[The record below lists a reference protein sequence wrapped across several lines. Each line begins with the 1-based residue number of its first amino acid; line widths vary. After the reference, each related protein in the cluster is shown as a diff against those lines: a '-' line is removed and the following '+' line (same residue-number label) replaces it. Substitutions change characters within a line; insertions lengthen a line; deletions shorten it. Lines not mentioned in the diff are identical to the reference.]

1 MNTLLTKQQTNSKR
15 IYGKQP
21 GKPIVV
27 PEHGI
32 IIHKNHYSSQ
42 RGAST
47 PRGIHMDLKA
57 EMQVQD
63 EEPKDALWVFHY
75 DKTYRR
81 QKSKPIH
88 TGPQT
93 CLGVRMTGLEILPG
107 LISHDDIFSWCERF

>member
-63 EEPKDALWVFHY
+63 EEPKDLTKVNAIGKINQGFDGQVKNTDEETL
-75 DKTYRR
+75 D
-81 QKSKPIH
+81 
-88 TGPQT
+88 
-93 CLGVRMTGLEILPG
+93 LN
-107 LISHDDIFSWCERF
+107 

>member
-15 IYGKQP
+15 MYGKQP

-63 EEPKDALWVFHY
+63 EEPKDEEAKHDYLKLIY
-75 DKTYRR
+75 
-81 QKSKPIH
+81 KSFP
-88 TGPQT
+88 TN
-93 CLGVRMTGLEILPG
+93 L
-107 LISHDDIFSWCERF
+107 F